1 MNMYIR
7 PSRRAKCNIPR
18 VTEPPREGSFLHN
31 IISKSHNTNFYGYK
45 RDPVYNQS
53 AYLIALKK
61 NNEEMGI
68 PYIDPK
74 LPNMIP
80 IEIPPKI
87 EEPELLYV
95 DRVQVKLRVLKTG
108 LIRIK
113 INTSIATLYEK
124 YYKYAK
130 IPPIKVIIQA
140 YKSHG
145 FSTSFTDKIM
155 TNHEKRVIF
164 ATKVP
169 KILEKIFD
177 KEPMKKIKRMK
188 APPKPKE
195 EVEEVPEEEPDEEE
209 DNIPEEEGQM
219 DVEPNIEDE
228 EVVEEEYFSE
238 PET

>member
-1 MNMYIR
+1 MYIR
-7 PSRRAKCNIPR
+7 PSRRAKCNLPR
-18 VTEPPREGSFLHN
+18 VTEPPREGSFLHT
-31 IISKSHNTNFYGYK
+31 IISKGHNSNIYEYK

-74 LPNMIP
+74 LPNIIP

-87 EEPELLYV
+87 VEPELTFV
-95 DRVQVKLRVLKTG
+95 DRVQVNLSVLKSG
-108 LIRIK
+108 IIRIK
-113 INTSIATLYEK
+113 INTSIANLYEK

-130 IPPIKVIIQA
+130 IPPIKEIIQA

-145 FSTSFTDKIM
+145 FSTSFTDKIK
-155 TNHEKRVIF
+155 TNHEKRMIF
-164 ATKVP
+164 AKKVP

-177 KEPMKKIKRMK
+177 KEPVKKIKRMK

-195 EVEEVPEEEPDEEE
+195 DEDVEELPEEEPGEEE
-209 DNIPEEEGQM
+209 DDIPEEEGQM
-219 DVEPNIEDE
+219 DVEPNVEDE

>member
-7 PSRRAKCNIPR
+7 PSRRAKCNLPR

-31 IISKSHNTNFYGYK
+31 IISKSHNPNIYEYK

-74 LPNMIP
+74 LPNIIP
-80 IEIPPKI
+80 IEMPPKI

-145 FSTSFTDKIM
+145 FSTSFTDKIK
-155 TNHEKRVIF
+155 TNHEKQMIF

-177 KEPMKKIKRMK
+177 KEPVKKIKRMK

-195 EVEEVPEEEPDEEE
+195 DVEEIPEEDPVEEE

-219 DVEPNIEDE
+219 DVEPDVEDE

>member
-1 MNMYIR
+1 MYIR
-7 PSRRAKCNIPR
+7 PSRRAKCNLPR
-18 VTEPPREGSFLHN
+18 VTEPPREGSFLHT
-31 IISKSHNTNFYGYK
+31 IISKSRNSNIYEYK
-45 RDPVYNQS
+45 RDQS

-74 LPNMIP
+74 LPNIIP

-87 EEPELLYV
+87 VEPELTFV
-95 DRVQVKLRVLKTG
+95 DRVQVNLSVLKSG
-108 LIRIK
+108 IIRIK
-113 INTSIATLYEK
+113 INTSIANLYEK

-130 IPPIKVIIQA
+130 IPPIKEIIQA

-145 FSTSFTDKIM
+145 FSTSFTDKIK
-155 TNHEKRVIF
+155 TNHEKRMIF
-164 ATKVP
+164 AKKVP
-169 KILEKIFD
+169 KIIQQIFD
-177 KEPMKKIKRMK
+177 KEPVKKIKRMK

-195 EVEEVPEEEPDEEE
+195 DEDVEELPEEEPGEEE
-209 DNIPEEEGQM
+209 DDIPEGGGQM
-219 DVEPNIEDE
+219 DVEPNVEDE

>member
-1 MNMYIR
+1 
-7 PSRRAKCNIPR
+7 
-18 VTEPPREGSFLHN
+18 
-31 IISKSHNTNFYGYK
+31 
-45 RDPVYNQS
+45 
-53 AYLIALKK
+53 
-61 NNEEMGI
+61 MGI

-155 TNHEKRVIF
+155 TNYEKRVIF

-195 EVEEVPEEEPDEEE
+195 EVEEVSEEEPDEEE

>member
-1 MNMYIR
+1 MYIR
-7 PSRRAKCNIPR
+7 PSRRAKCNLPR
-18 VTEPPREGSFLHN
+18 VTEPPREGSFLHT
-31 IISKSHNTNFYGYK
+31 IISKSRNSNIYEYK

-74 LPNMIP
+74 LPNIIP

-87 EEPELLYV
+87 VEPELTFV
-95 DRVQVKLRVLKTG
+95 DRVQVNLSVLKSG
-108 LIRIK
+108 IIRIK
-113 INTSIATLYEK
+113 INTSIANLYEK

-130 IPPIKVIIQA
+130 IPPIKEIIQA

-145 FSTSFTDKIM
+145 FSTSFTDKIK
-155 TNHEKRVIF
+155 TNHEKRMIF
-164 ATKVP
+164 AKKVP
-169 KILEKIFD
+169 KIIQQIFD
-177 KEPMKKIKRMK
+177 KEPVKKIKRMK

-195 EVEEVPEEEPDEEE
+195 DEDVEELPEEEPGEEE
-209 DNIPEEEGQM
+209 DDIPEGGGQM
-219 DVEPNIEDE
+219 DVEPNVEDE